1 MECIHFVFV
10 PWANNHRAMLKR
22 LFTSNTR
29 IKLLT
34 LFLLKPDEEFF
45 IRELT
50 RKLSE
55 QINSIRRELDNL
67 KRTGFLKT
75 KTKNRKKYYYV
86 NKDFIFFEELKS
98 IFVKTLSSN
107 DNISEEVN
115 TMGDIKMLVFSGL
128 FVGQPTKSVDM
139 LIVGEVDKERLTNYL
154 NNEIKTTRPVKFS
167 IINEEDYKYRLSC
180 NDKFITEIIN
190 DPTNQIPVKKL

>member
-1 MECIHFVFV
+1 
-10 PWANNHRAMLKR
+10 MLKR

-50 RKLSE
+50 RKLAE

-67 KRTGFLKT
+67 KKMGFLKS
-75 KTKNRKKYYYV
+75 KTKNMKKYYCT
-86 NKDFIFFEELKS
+86 NKDFIFLEELKS
-98 IFVKTLSSN
+98 MFVKALSSN
-107 DNISEEVN
+107 ENIAEEVKK
-115 TMGDIKMLVFSGL
+115 MGEVKILVISGL
-128 FVGQPTKSVDM
+128 FVEQPTKTVDM
-139 LIVGEVDKERLTNYL
+139 LIVGKVDRERLTEYL
-154 NNEIKTTRPVKFS
+154 NNEIKTARPVKFS
-167 IINEEDYKYRLSC
+167 IMTEEDYKYRLSC

-190 DPTNQIPVKKL
+190 DPTNQVAVKTI

>member
-1 MECIHFVFV
+1 
-10 PWANNHRAMLKR
+10 MLKR

-50 RKLSE
+50 RKLAE

-67 KRTGFLKT
+67 KKMGFLKS
-75 KTKNRKKYYYV
+75 KTKNMKKYYCT
-86 NKDFIFFEELKS
+86 NKNFIFLEELKS
-98 IFVKTLSSN
+98 MFIKALSSN
-107 DNISEEVN
+107 ENIAEEVKK
-115 TMGDIKMLVFSGL
+115 MGDVKVLVISGL
-128 FVGQPTKSVDM
+128 FVEQPTKTVDM
-139 LIVGEVDKERLTNYL
+139 LIVGKVDRERLTQYL
-154 NNEIKTTRPVKFS
+154 NNEIKTARPVKFS
-167 IINEEDYKYRLSC
+167 IMTEEDYKYRLSC

-190 DPTNQIPVKKL
+190 DPTNQIAVKTI

>member
-1 MECIHFVFV
+1 
-10 PWANNHRAMLKR
+10 MLKR

-34 LFLLKPDEEFF
+34 LFLIRPDEEFF

-50 RKLSE
+50 RKLAE

-67 KRTGFLKT
+67 KRMGCLKT
-75 KTKNRKKYYYV
+75 KTKNGKKYYYT
-86 NKDFIFFEELKS
+86 NKSFVYYEELKS
-98 IFVKTLSSN
+98 IFVKALSSN
-107 DNISEEVN
+107 DNIAEEVKK
-115 TMGDIKMLVFSGL
+115 MGDVRLLVISGL
-128 FVGQPTKSVDM
+128 FVEQPTKTVDM
-139 LIVGEVDKERLTNYL
+139 LIVGNVDKARLTQYL
-154 NNEIKTTRPVKFS
+154 NNEIKTVRPVKFS

-190 DPTNQIPVKKL
+190 DPTNQIPIKTI

>member
-1 MECIHFVFV
+1 
-10 PWANNHRAMLKR
+10 MLKR

-34 LFLLKPDEEFF
+34 LFLAKPDEEFF

-50 RKLSE
+50 RKLAE

-67 KRTGFLKT
+67 KKTGFLKT
-75 KTKNRKKYYYV
+75 KTKNRKKYYYA
-86 NKDFIFFEELKS
+86 NKNFIFFEELQS
-98 IFVKTLSSN
+98 MFVKMSSSN
-107 DNISEEVN
+107 DGIAEEVKK
-115 TMGDIKMLVFSGL
+115 MGEIRLLVLSGL

-139 LIVGEVDKERLTNYL
+139 LIVGKMDKERLTQYL

-180 NDKFITEIIN
+180 NDKFITEIIS
-190 DPTNQIPVKKL
+190 DPTNQIQVKNI